1 QVMSDPLLYTV
12 NLVKRFGGIRALD
25 GVNFSVERGVI
36 KGLIGPNGSGKTT
49 LINCITGVVR
59 PDSGKVIFN
68 GLDITDRPPH
78 QVAKIGIARTWQIVR
93 PFKKMSIIDA
103 VTTAALV
110 RVREIERARG
120 EAESILQML
129 GFSRE
134 TMKKRGSEITLMQH
148 KIVDLARA
156 LALKPALLF
165 IDEIAAGLRPAEV
178 DELVKILKN
187 VHEEMGITM
196 VVVEH
201 LMTFIMKISDVV
213 SVMHEGKLI
222 AEGAPEEISKNPKVI
237 EVYLGMRV

>member
-1 QVMSDPLLYTV
+1 MSGPLLHTT
-12 NLVKRFGGIRALD
+12 NLVKKFGGIKALD
-25 GVNFSVERGVI
+25 GVNFSVEKGII

-49 LINCITGVVR
+49 LINCVTGVIK

-68 GLDITDRPPH
+68 GLDITNRPPH
-78 QVAKIGIARTWQIVR
+78 QVARVGIARTWQVVR
-93 PFKKMSIIDA
+93 PFKKMTVIDA
-103 VTTAALV
+103 VTTAALMKIK
-110 RVREIERARG
+110 EIEKARN
-120 EAESILQML
+120 EAESILQVL

-156 LALKPALLF
+156 LALRPVLLF

-178 DELVKILKN
+178 DELIKILKS
-187 VHEEMGITM
+187 VHEEINITM

-201 LMTFIMKISDVV
+201 LTTFIMKISDTI

-222 AEGAPEEISKNPKVI
+222 AEGTPEEISRNPKVI
-237 EVYLGMRV
+237 EVYLGMKV

>member
-1 QVMSDPLLYTV
+1 
-12 NLVKRFGGIRALD
+12 
-25 GVNFSVERGVI
+25 
-36 KGLIGPNGSGKTT
+36 
-49 LINCITGVVR
+49 
-59 PDSGKVIFN
+59 
-68 GLDITDRPPH
+68 
-78 QVAKIGIARTWQIVR
+78 
-93 PFKKMSIIDA
+93 
-103 VTTAALV
+103 
-110 RVREIERARG
+110 
-120 EAESILQML
+120 

>member
-1 QVMSDPLLYTV
+1 MSDPLLYTV

>member
-1 QVMSDPLLYTV
+1 MSDPLLYTV

-120 EAESILQML
+120 EAESILQVL

>member
-1 QVMSDPLLYTV
+1 
-12 NLVKRFGGIRALD
+12 
-25 GVNFSVERGVI
+25 
-36 KGLIGPNGSGKTT
+36 
-49 LINCITGVVR
+49 
-59 PDSGKVIFN
+59 GKVIFN

-120 EAESILQML
+120 EAESILQVL

>member
-1 QVMSDPLLYTV
+1 MSGPLLYTV

-49 LINCITGVVR
+49 LINCVTGVVR

-110 RVREIERARG
+110 RVREIEKARD
-120 EAESILQML
+120 EAESILQVL

-156 LALKPALLF
+156 LALKPVLLF

-178 DELVKILKN
+178 DELVRILKN